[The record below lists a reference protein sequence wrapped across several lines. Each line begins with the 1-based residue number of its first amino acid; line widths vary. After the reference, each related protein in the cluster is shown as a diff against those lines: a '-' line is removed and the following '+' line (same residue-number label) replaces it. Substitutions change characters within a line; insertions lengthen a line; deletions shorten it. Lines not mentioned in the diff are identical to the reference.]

1 MLKLR
6 QFALQS
12 RRGVSSERMDF
23 LTLREVFAEG
33 PCPAFNVNN
42 LEFVQAVCEA
52 ARLESRPVIVAA
64 TEGALAYAGTKVLP
78 ALLKAVSEEKGV
90 RVALHLDHGKS
101 LGAVKAALDAGF
113 SSVMFDGSALP
124 FEENIKL
131 TAEAA
136 HLAHNLGATCE
147 GEIGVLTG
155 VEDSLSSDRAL
166 LTDPLE
172 AAIFVEETGVD
183 ALAVAVGTS
192 HGAYKFKGTPKIDL
206 ERLEA
211 IRERVKIPLVLHGAS
226 GVPAGL
232 IAELADLGIALEG
245 ARGVPDDQ
253 ITEAIRRGVMKV
265 NVDTD
270 LRLAFLAGVLR
281 YIKDNPK
288 EFDPRKYLGAGRQR
302 VVEIAR
308 ARIRLMAGAFA

>member
-1 MLKLR
+1 M
-6 QFALQS
+6 
-12 RRGVSSERMDF
+12 GF

-52 ARLESRPVIVAA
+52 ARLESRPVIVSA
-64 TEGALAYAGTKVLP
+64 TEGALSYAGTG
-78 ALLKAVSEEKGV
+78 ALVAMVRAVSEEKGV

-101 LGAVKAALDAGF
+101 LEIVRAALDAGF

-124 FEENIKL
+124 FEENVRL

-136 HLAHNLGATCE
+136 RLAHTYSATCE
-147 GEIGVLTG
+147 GELGVLSG
-155 VEDSLSSDRAL
+155 VEDSVSSERAL
-166 LTDPLE
+166 LTDPAE
-172 AAIFVEETGVD
+172 AAAFVEETGVD

-192 HGAYKFKGTPKIDL
+192 HGAYKFKGEPRIDL

-211 IRERVKIPLVLHGAS
+211 IRERVRVPLVLHGAS

-232 IAELADLGIALEG
+232 VAELSELGIALEG
-245 ARGVPDDQ
+245 ASGVPDEQ

-265 NVDTD
+265 NIDTD

-288 EFDPRKYLGAGRQR
+288 EFDPRRYLGAGRQT
-302 VVEIAR
+302 VIEVAR
-308 ARIRLMAGAFA
+308 KRIRLMAGIAGT